1 MWWLVDALYAS
12 VGEAGVGFFDGAGAV
27 EAGGEVDGAGE
38 VFEDV
43 AFEAEAGA
51 VDGGEAD
58 AEVVG
63 EAAEEEAGEVALAEV
78 AGEAGRGLWSS
89 SRNAE

>member
-1 MWWLVDALYAS
+1 MVLADSLHVG
-12 VGEAGVGFFDGAGAV
+12 VGEAGVGFFDRAGAV
-27 EAGGEVDGAGE
+27 EAGGEIDGAGE

-43 AFEAEAGA
+43 AFEAEGGA

-78 AGEAGRGLWSS
+78 AG
-89 SRNAE
+89 